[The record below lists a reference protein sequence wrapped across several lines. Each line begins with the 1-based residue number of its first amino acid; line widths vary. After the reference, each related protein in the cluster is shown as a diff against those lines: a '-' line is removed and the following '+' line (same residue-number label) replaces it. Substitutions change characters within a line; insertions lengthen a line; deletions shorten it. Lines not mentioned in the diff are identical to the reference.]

1 MKKLIAFFVI
11 AAIFVNAQNN
21 RFIYEY
27 KFVSDST
34 KKDVVA
40 SEMMFLDITKNSSK
54 YYSREVYVQD
64 SIMRADLEKQMKAGV
79 SNFSIKRNDA
89 KGKVR
94 YRVTKDYQKNKTY
107 LNVRIGS
114 DSYKVLEDRALDWK
128 ILPEKEKIGNWEAQK
143 ATTEFGGRKWTA
155 WFCEEI
161 PLSDGPYKFK
171 GLPGLIVKISDADN
185 SHVMELKGS
194 TKFASPTEENTESAV
209 TTKNGAITKTVVVG
223 DGFGSSKDE
232 IEINREKYV
241 KLFWEDRE
249 DPAKSIKMMQGRE
262 GVVMKFKD
270 QNGNDMSMSDMIK
283 RREDAQKEAN
293 KRNNNLIEIDLLNKP
308 K

>member
-1 MKKLIAFFVI
+1 MKKLIAFFVF

-94 YRVTKDYQKNKTY
+94 YKVTKDYQKNKTY

-194 TKFASPTEENTESAV
+194 TKFASPTEENMESAV

>member
-1 MKKLIAFFVI
+1 MKKLIAFFVF

-79 SNFSIKRNDA
+79 SNFNIKRNDA

-94 YRVTKDYQKNKTY
+94 YKVTKDYQKNKTF

-194 TKFASPTEENTESAV
+194 TKFASPTEENMESAV

>member
-1 MKKLIAFFVI
+1 MKKLIAFFVF
-11 AAIFVNAQNN
+11 ATIFVNAQNN

-79 SNFSIKRNDA
+79 SNFNIKRNDA

-94 YRVTKDYQKNKTY
+94 YKVTKDYQKNKTY

-194 TKFASPTEENTESAV
+194 TKFASPTEENMESAV

-249 DPAKSIKMMQGRE
+249 DPAKSIKMMQGRD

>member
-1 MKKLIAFFVI
+1 MKKLIAFFVF

-79 SNFSIKRNDA
+79 SNFNIKRNDA

-94 YRVTKDYQKNKTY
+94 YKVTKDYQKNKTY

-114 DSYKVLEDRALDWK
+114 DSYKILEDRVLDWK

-194 TKFASPTEENTESAV
+194 TKFASPTEENMESAV

-249 DPAKSIKMMQGRE
+249 DRAKSIKMMQGRE

>member
-1 MKKLIAFFVI
+1 MKKLIAFFVF
-11 AAIFVNAQNN
+11 ATIFVNAQNN

-79 SNFSIKRNDA
+79 SNFNIKRNDA

-94 YRVTKDYQKNKTY
+94 YKVTKDYQKNKTY

-194 TKFASPTEENTESAV
+194 TKFASPTEENMESAV

>member
-1 MKKLIAFFVI
+1 MKKLIAFFVF

-79 SNFSIKRNDA
+79 SNFNIKRNDA

-94 YRVTKDYQKNKTY
+94 YKVTKDYQKNKTY

-114 DSYKVLEDRALDWK
+114 DSYKVLEDRVLDWK

-194 TKFASPTEENTESAV
+194 TKFASPTEENMESAV

-270 QNGNDMSMSDMIK
+270 QSGNDMSMSDMIK

-293 KRNNNLIEIDLLNKP
+293 KRNNNLIEIDLLNKS

>member
-1 MKKLIAFFVI
+1 MKKLIAFFVF

-79 SNFSIKRNDA
+79 SNFNIKRNDA

-94 YRVTKDYQKNKTY
+94 YKVTKDYQKNKTY

-114 DSYKVLEDRALDWK
+114 DSYKVLEDRVLEWK

-194 TKFASPTEENTESAV
+194 TKFASPTEENMESAV

>member
-1 MKKLIAFFVI
+1 MKKLIAFFVF
-11 AAIFVNAQNN
+11 ATIFVNAQNN

-79 SNFSIKRNDA
+79 SNFNIKRNDA

-94 YRVTKDYQKNKTY
+94 YKVTKDYQKNKTY

-114 DSYKVLEDRALDWK
+114 DSYKVLEDRVLDWK

-194 TKFASPTEENTESAV
+194 TKFASPTEENMESAV

-249 DPAKSIKMMQGRE
+249 DPTKSIKMMQGRE

>member
-1 MKKLIAFFVI
+1 MKKLIAFFVF

-79 SNFSIKRNDA
+79 SNFNIKRNDA

-94 YRVTKDYQKNKTY
+94 YKVTKDYQKNKTY

-114 DSYKVLEDRALDWK
+114 DSYKVLEDRVLDWK

-194 TKFASPTEENTESAV
+194 TKFASPMEENMESAV

>member
-1 MKKLIAFFVI
+1 MKKLIAFFVF

-79 SNFSIKRNDA
+79 SNFNIKRNDA

-94 YRVTKDYQKNKTY
+94 YKVTKDYQKNKTY

-114 DSYKVLEDRALDWK
+114 DSYKILEDRVLDWK

-194 TKFASPTEENTESAV
+194 TKFASPTEENMESAV

>member
-1 MKKLIAFFVI
+1 MKKLIAFFVF

-40 SEMMFLDITKNSSK
+40 SEMMFLDIAKNSSK

-79 SNFSIKRNDA
+79 SNFNIKRNDA

-94 YRVTKDYQKNKTY
+94 YKVTKDYQKSKTY

-114 DSYKVLEDRALDWK
+114 DSYKVLEDRVLYWK
-128 ILPEKEKIGNWEAQK
+128 IFPEKEKIGNWEAQK

-194 TKFASPTEENTESAV
+194 TKFASPTEENMESAV
-209 TTKNGAITKTVVVG
+209 TTKNGAITKTIVVG

-241 KLFWEDRE
+241 KLFWED
-249 DPAKSIKMMQGRE
+249 
-262 GVVMKFKD
+262 
-270 QNGNDMSMSDMIK
+270 
-283 RREDAQKEAN
+283 
-293 KRNNNLIEIDLLNKP
+293 
-308 K
+308 

>member
-1 MKKLIAFFVI
+1 MKKLIAFFVF
-11 AAIFVNAQNN
+11 AAIFINAQNN

-79 SNFSIKRNDA
+79 SNFNIKRNDA

-94 YRVTKDYQKNKTY
+94 YKVTKDYQKNKTF

-194 TKFASPTEENTESAV
+194 TKFASPTEENMESAV

>member
-1 MKKLIAFFVI
+1 MKKLIAFFVF
-11 AAIFVNAQNN
+11 ATIFVNAQNN

-79 SNFSIKRNDA
+79 SNFNIKRNDA

-94 YRVTKDYQKNKTY
+94 YKVTKDYQKNKTY

-114 DSYKVLEDRALDWK
+114 DSYKILEDRVLDWK

-194 TKFASPTEENTESAV
+194 TKFASPTEENMESAV

-249 DPAKSIKMMQGRE
+249 DPAKSIKMMQGRD

>member
-1 MKKLIAFFVI
+1 MKKLIAFFVF

-79 SNFSIKRNDA
+79 SNFNIKRNDA

-94 YRVTKDYQKNKTY
+94 YKVTKDYQKNKTY

-114 DSYKVLEDRALDWK
+114 DSYKILEDRVLDWK

-194 TKFASPTEENTESAV
+194 TKFASPTEENMESAV

-241 KLFWEDRE
+241 KLFWEDRD

>member
-1 MKKLIAFFVI
+1 MKKLIAFFVF

-79 SNFSIKRNDA
+79 SNFNIKRNDA

-94 YRVTKDYQKNKTY
+94 YKVTKDYQKNKTY

-114 DSYKVLEDRALDWK
+114 DSYKVLEDRVLDWK

-194 TKFASPTEENTESAV
+194 TKFASPTEENMESAV

-249 DPAKSIKMMQGRE
+249 DPTKSIKMMQGRE

>member
-1 MKKLIAFFVI
+1 MKKLIAFFVF

-40 SEMMFLDITKNSSK
+40 SEMMFLDIAKNSSK

-79 SNFSIKRNDA
+79 SNFNIKRNDA

-94 YRVTKDYQKNKTY
+94 YKVTQDYQKNKTY

-114 DSYKVLEDRALDWK
+114 DSYKVLEDRVLDWK

-194 TKFASPTEENTESAV
+194 TKFASPMEENMESAV

-241 KLFWEDRE
+241 KLFWENRE

>member
-1 MKKLIAFFVI
+1 MKKLIAFFVF
-11 AAIFVNAQNN
+11 ATIFVNAQNN

-79 SNFSIKRNDA
+79 SNFNIKRNDA

-94 YRVTKDYQKNKTY
+94 YKVTKDYQKNKTF

-114 DSYKVLEDRALDWK
+114 DSYKVLEDRILDWK

-194 TKFASPTEENTESAV
+194 TKFASPTEENMESAV

>member
-1 MKKLIAFFVI
+1 MKKLIAFFVF

-94 YRVTKDYQKNKTY
+94 YKVTKDYQKNKTY

-194 TKFASPTEENTESAV
+194 TKFASPTEENMESAV

-283 RREDAQKEAN
+283 RREEAQKEAN

>member
-1 MKKLIAFFVI
+1 MKKLIAFFVF

-79 SNFSIKRNDA
+79 SNFNIKRNDA

-94 YRVTKDYQKNKTY
+94 YKVTKDYQKNKTY

-114 DSYKVLEDRALDWK
+114 DSYKILEDRVLDWK

-194 TKFASPTEENTESAV
+194 TKFASPTEENMESAV

-249 DPAKSIKMMQGRE
+249 DPAKSIKMMQGRD

>member
-1 MKKLIAFFVI
+1 MKKLIAFFVF
-11 AAIFVNAQNN
+11 ATIFVNAQNN

-79 SNFSIKRNDA
+79 SNFNIKRNDA

-94 YRVTKDYQKNKTY
+94 YKVTKDYQKNKTY

-114 DSYKVLEDRALDWK
+114 DSYKVLEDRVLDWK

-194 TKFASPTEENTESAV
+194 TKFASPTEENMESAV

>member
-1 MKKLIAFFVI
+1 MKKLIAFFVF
-11 AAIFVNAQNN
+11 AAIFVNAQDN

-79 SNFSIKRNDA
+79 SNFNIKRNDA

-94 YRVTKDYQKNKTY
+94 YKVTKDYQKNKTY

-194 TKFASPTEENTESAV
+194 TKFASPTEENMESAV

>member
-1 MKKLIAFFVI
+1 MKKLIAFFVF
-11 AAIFVNAQNN
+11 ATIFVNAQNN

-79 SNFSIKRNDA
+79 SNFNIKRNDA

-94 YRVTKDYQKNKTY
+94 YKVTKDYQKNKTY

-114 DSYKVLEDRALDWK
+114 DSYKVLEDRVLDWK
-128 ILPEKEKIGNWEAQK
+128 ILPEKEKIGNWETQK

-194 TKFASPTEENTESAV
+194 TKFASPTEENMESAV

-249 DPAKSIKMMQGRE
+249 DPTKSIKMMQGRE

>member
-1 MKKLIAFFVI
+1 MKKLIAFFVF

-79 SNFSIKRNDA
+79 SNFNIKRNDA

-94 YRVTKDYQKNKTY
+94 YKVTKDYQKNKTY

-128 ILPEKEKIGNWEAQK
+128 ILPAKENIGNWEAQK

-194 TKFASPTEENTESAV
+194 TKFASPTEENMESAV

>member
-1 MKKLIAFFVI
+1 MKKLIAFFVF

-79 SNFSIKRNDA
+79 SNFNIKRNDA

-194 TKFASPTEENTESAV
+194 TKFASPTEENMESAV

-249 DPAKSIKMMQGRE
+249 DPTKSIKMMQGRE

>member
-1 MKKLIAFFVI
+1 MKKLIAFFVF
-11 AAIFVNAQNN
+11 ATIFVNAQNN

-79 SNFSIKRNDA
+79 SNFNIKRNDA

-94 YRVTKDYQKNKTY
+94 YKVTKDYQKNKTY

-114 DSYKVLEDRALDWK
+114 DSYKVLEDRVLDWE
-128 ILPEKEKIGNWEAQK
+128 ILPEKEKIGNWETQK

-194 TKFASPTEENTESAV
+194 TKFASPTEENMESAV

>member
-1 MKKLIAFFVI
+1 MKKLIAFFVF

-79 SNFSIKRNDA
+79 SNFNIKRNDA

-94 YRVTKDYQKNKTY
+94 YKVTQDYQKNKTY

-114 DSYKVLEDRALDWK
+114 DSYKVLEDRVLDWK

-194 TKFASPTEENTESAV
+194 TKFASPMEENMESAV

-241 KLFWEDRE
+241 KLFWENRE

>member
-1 MKKLIAFFVI
+1 MKKLIAFFVFV
-11 AAIFVNAQNN
+11 AIFVNAQNN

-79 SNFSIKRNDA
+79 SNFNIKRNDA

-94 YRVTKDYQKNKTY
+94 YKVTKDYQKNKTY

-114 DSYKVLEDRALDWK
+114 DSYKILEDRVLDWK

-194 TKFASPTEENTESAV
+194 TKFASPTEENMESAV

>member
-1 MKKLIAFFVI
+1 MKKLIAFFVF

-27 KFVSDST
+27 KFVLDST

-79 SNFSIKRNDA
+79 SNFNIKRNDA

-94 YRVTKDYQKNKTY
+94 YKVTKDYQKNKTY

-114 DSYKVLEDRALDWK
+114 DSYKVLEDRVLDWK
-128 ILPEKEKIGNWEAQK
+128 ILTEKEKIGNWEAQK

-194 TKFASPTEENTESAV
+194 TKFASPTEENMESAV

-249 DPAKSIKMMQGRE
+249 DPAKSIKMMQGRD

>member
-1 MKKLIAFFVI
+1 MKKLIAFFVF

-79 SNFSIKRNDA
+79 SNFNIKRNDA

-94 YRVTKDYQKNKTY
+94 YKVTKDYQKNKTF

-114 DSYKVLEDRALDWK
+114 DSYKVLEDRVLDWK

-194 TKFASPTEENTESAV
+194 TKFASPTEENMESAV

>member
-1 MKKLIAFFVI
+1 M
-11 AAIFVNAQNN
+11 
-21 RFIYEY
+21 
-27 KFVSDST
+27 
-34 KKDVVA
+34 
-40 SEMMFLDITKNSSK
+40 
-54 YYSREVYVQD
+54 
-64 SIMRADLEKQMKAGV
+64 
-79 SNFSIKRNDA
+79 
-89 KGKVR
+89 
-94 YRVTKDYQKNKTY
+94 
-107 LNVRIGS
+107 NVRIGS
-114 DSYKVLEDRALDWK
+114 DSYKVLEDRVLDWK

-194 TKFASPTEENTESAV
+194 TKFASPTEENMESAV

>member
-1 MKKLIAFFVI
+1 MKKLIAFFVF

-34 KKDVVA
+34 KKDDVA

-79 SNFSIKRNDA
+79 SNFNIKRNDA

-94 YRVTKDYQKNKTY
+94 YKVTKDYQKNKTF

-114 DSYKVLEDRALDWK
+114 DSYKVLEDRVLDWK

-194 TKFASPTEENTESAV
+194 TKFASPTEENMESAV

>member
-1 MKKLIAFFVI
+1 MKKLIAFFVF

-79 SNFSIKRNDA
+79 SNFNIKRNDA

-94 YRVTKDYQKNKTY
+94 YKVTKDYQKNKTY

-114 DSYKVLEDRALDWK
+114 DSYKVLEDRVLDWK

-194 TKFASPTEENTESAV
+194 TKFASPMEENMESAV

-241 KLFWEDRE
+241 KLFWENRE

>member
-1 MKKLIAFFVI
+1 MKKLIAFFVF

-79 SNFSIKRNDA
+79 SNFNIKRNDA

-94 YRVTKDYQKNKTY
+94 YKVTKDYQKNKTY

-114 DSYKVLEDRALDWK
+114 DSYKVLEDRVLDWK

-194 TKFASPTEENTESAV
+194 TKFASPTEENMESAV

-283 RREDAQKEAN
+283 RREDGQKEAN

>member
-1 MKKLIAFFVI
+1 MKKLIAFFVF

-79 SNFSIKRNDA
+79 SNFNIKRNDA

-94 YRVTKDYQKNKTY
+94 YKVTKDYQKNKTY

-114 DSYKVLEDRALDWK
+114 DSYKILEDRVLDWE

-194 TKFASPTEENTESAV
+194 TKFASPTEENMESAV

>member
-1 MKKLIAFFVI
+1 MKKLIAFFVF

-79 SNFSIKRNDA
+79 SNFNIKRNDA

-94 YRVTKDYQKNKTY
+94 YKVTKDYRKNKTY

-114 DSYKVLEDRALDWK
+114 DSYKVLEDRVLEWK

-194 TKFASPTEENTESAV
+194 TKFASPTEENLESAV

>member
-1 MKKLIAFFVI
+1 MKKLIAFFVF

-79 SNFSIKRNDA
+79 SNFNIKRNDA

-94 YRVTKDYQKNKTY
+94 YKVTKDYQKNKTY

-114 DSYKVLEDRALDWK
+114 DSYKVLEDRVLDWK

-194 TKFASPTEENTESAV
+194 TKFASPTEENMESAV